1 VSLRRACET
10 PGGDGAYTHPMKK
23 RILIGVLIV
32 LVVGGVVAGNLKRE
46 AGQVVKVQ
54 AEKVA
59 RRNLTSLVSASGRVQ
74 PKREVKVS
82 ALHMGKVTR
91 LAVKEGDL
99 VKAGDLL
106 LEIDP
111 TPYRAS
117 VAQLRAALE
126 AERARLALSEAEE
139 ARSREECDRILA
151 LVANGM
157 ASDQEKTRAETE
169 CSVATARTQAARES
183 VRQAEALLRNAEHV
197 LAQVTVL
204 SEIDGIIT
212 RVNVEEG
219 ETAIIG
225 TMNNPGTELLRIADL
240 SQMEAE
246 VEVDETDVVD
256 IALGQ
261 GAKVTI
267 DSYPDTSFAGV
278 VTEVGNSAILP
289 SSGAQDQSVDF
300 KVVVT
305 LTDSVPSARPG
316 LTAKA
321 EITVAERDSV
331 LAVPIQALTVRRESA
346 LREEEEKGKRGK
358 GADAALAD
366 DDPEEEDDE
375 EIEGLFVIEGGRA
388 RFRPVK
394 TGVSSEKH
402 FEILSGLTG
411 DETVVTGDFKAI
423 REIKQGQKVKVVKK
437 ETKDKKKS

>member
-1 VSLRRACET
+1 
-10 PGGDGAYTHPMKK
+10 MKK

-32 LVVGGVVAGNLKRE
+32 LVVGGIVGANLKRE
-46 AGQVVKVQ
+46 AGKVVKVQ
-54 AEKVA
+54 AEKVS

-82 ALHMGKVTR
+82 ALRMGKVTR

-111 TPYRAS
+111 TPYRVS
-117 VAQLRAALE
+117 VAQLRAGLE
-126 AERARLALSEAEE
+126 AERARLTLAEAEE
-139 ARSREECDRILA
+139 SRSRQDCDRILA
-151 LVANGM
+151 LVAQGL

-169 CSVATARTQAARES
+169 CSVAGARSQAARES
-183 VRQAEALLRNAEHV
+183 VRQAEAFLRNAEHE
-197 LAQVTVL
+197 LAQVTVS

-240 SQMEAE
+240 SEMEAE

-256 IALGQ
+256 VALGQ
-261 GAKVTI
+261 KAKVTI
-267 DSYPDTSFAGV
+267 DSYPDTSFAGL

-289 SSGAQDQSVDF
+289 STGAQDQSVDF

-305 LTDSVPSARPG
+305 LTEAVPNVRPG

-321 EITVAERDSV
+321 EITVAERESV

-346 LREEEEKGKRGK
+346 LRDEEKGKGGK

-366 DDPEEEDDE
+366 DEPEEEEDE
-375 EIEGLFVIEGGRA
+375 EIEGLFVVEDAHA
-388 RFRPVK
+388 RFRAVK

-411 DETVVTGDFKAI
+411 DEKIVTGDFKAI
-423 REIKQGQKVKVVKK
+423 RELKQGQKVKIVKK
-437 ETKDKKKS
+437 ETKEKKKS